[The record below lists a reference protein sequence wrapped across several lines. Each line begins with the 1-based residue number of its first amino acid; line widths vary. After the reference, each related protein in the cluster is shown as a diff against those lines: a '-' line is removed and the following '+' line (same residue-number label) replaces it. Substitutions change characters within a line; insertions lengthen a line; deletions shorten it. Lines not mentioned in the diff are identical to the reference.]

1 MKKVLFPLFFL
12 FVLNLVLAAQAT
24 PPEERLQAYEQ
35 HLAMQGDSLFNS
47 LQWREIGPYFCGGR
61 IVDIEGYI
69 DRPHTF
75 LVATASGGLWKT
87 VNNAT
92 TWTPL
97 FDNESS
103 ITIGD
108 IAVSQSDPGLIW
120 VGTGENNSSRS
131 SYAGTGVFKST
142 DGGSSWINMGLF
154 DSHHIGRILIDPQN
168 DDVVYV
174 AVIGR
179 LYTENEERGVFK
191 TEDGGLTWEKIL
203 YISPRT
209 GVIDLVMHPENNQV
223 LYAAAWERDRKAWH
237 FTAGG
242 PQSAIY
248 KTVDGGRNWNILEGG
263 FPRNEH
269 VGRIGLAISPLH
281 PETIYAFLDNQE
293 PRPSEIKEK
302 VAASGITL
310 DQLSAMSAEDFLK
323 QPKTKI
329 TAFLRENNVPE
340 RYSADMIVEM
350 VRSGQVNP
358 AMIAGMIR
366 GANQQLFETNIKGG
380 EIYRSDDGGLNWRK
394 THEGY
399 LDGLV
404 YTYGYYFGE
413 IRVSPDDRETIYV
426 LGVPLLKSA
435 DGGRTFKD
443 ISTQGGIYGVNGVHA
458 DMQALWIDP
467 RNADRLLL
475 GNDGGMN
482 ISYDRGDT
490 WQKINNM
497 PLAQSYTVHF
507 DFAEPYNVYTGLQ
520 DNGVNVGSSTFV
532 YNDLENPWR
541 MILGGDGA
549 FIAPHPTKAGLVY
562 AAFQFGSIYRLNLN
576 SGEQKSIQP
585 RSPNPLDPY
594 RFNWLTPFM
603 LSHHNPGI
611 IYLGANKMLMSYN
624 SGDQWLEISP
634 DLTERRNTNGNVPFA
649 TITALDESP
658 LNPEVLYAGTD
669 DGKVWVTRNRGAKWE
684 QINQGLPAKWV
695 TRVVASKYRPGRV
708 YLTMTGYREDDFSL
722 YAYVSEDFGANWK
735 SLQANLPRE
744 AVNVI
749 REDSDKE
756 DILYLG
762 TDLGIYISL
771 DRGNSWYSLKNNLP
785 TNAVYDLRVHP
796 REKELIIGTHGR
808 GVFILPLNKIQQ
820 LDPAKLAAELFMFAP
835 GAVTLSR
842 SRWQPQ
848 APAGIDFYS
857 SKPAQV
863 EVSILDGT
871 GRLFHKWQVQAER
884 GINQVSWDLSD
895 GRGRKA
901 EPGDY
906 HIRLKSGKT
915 QEKAVLT
922 VK

>member
-1 MKKVLFPLFFL
+1 MKKIVLLLIIFL
-12 FVLNLVLAAQAT
+12 FGTISGTAQAT
-24 PPEERLQAYEQ
+24 APEIRLQAYEQ
-35 HLAMQGDSLFNS
+35 HLALQKESIFRN

-61 IVDIEGYI
+61 IVDIEAYL

-97 FDNESS
+97 FDFESS

-108 IAVSQSDPGLIW
+108 IAVSQSDPELIW

-142 DGGSSWINMGLF
+142 DGGSSWANMGLN
-154 DSHHIGRILIDPQN
+154 DSQHIGRILVDPQN
-168 DDVVYV
+168 DAVVYV
-174 AVIGR
+174 AAIGR
-179 LYTENEERGVFK
+179 LYTENEERGVFR
-191 TEDGGLTWEKIL
+191 TTDGGLTWEKIL

-209 GVIDLVMHPENNQV
+209 GVIDLVMHPENNRV

-248 KTVDGGRNWNILEGG
+248 KTVDGGRNWSILEGG

-269 VGRIGLAISPLH
+269 VGRIGLAVSPLQ

-293 PRPSEIKEK
+293 PRPPQKK
-302 VAASGITL
+302 
-310 DQLSAMSAEDFLK
+310 DD
-323 QPKTKI
+323 
-329 TAFLRENNVPE
+329 PE
-340 RYSADMIVEM
+340 V
-350 VRSGQVNP
+350 
-358 AMIAGMIR
+358 
-366 GANQQLFETNIKGG
+366 IKGG
-380 EIYRSDDGGLNWRK
+380 EVYRSDDGGASWRK

-399 LDGLV
+399 LEGLV

-413 IRVSPDDRETIYV
+413 IRVSPDDPETIYL
-426 LGVPLLKSA
+426 LGVPLLKSV

-467 RNADRLLL
+467 RNSDRLLL

-490 WQKINNM
+490 WQKINNL

-507 DFAEPYNVYTGLQ
+507 DFASPYNVYTGLQ
-520 DNGVNVGSSTFV
+520 DNGVNVGPSTFK
-532 YNDLENPWR
+532 YNDREKPWR

-549 FIAPHPTKAGLVY
+549 FIAPHPRETGLVY

-611 IYLGANKMLMSYN
+611 LYLGANKMLMSYN
-624 SGDQWLEISP
+624 GGDQWLEISP
-634 DLTERRNTNGNVPFA
+634 DLSEGKHTNGNVPFA

-669 DGKVWVTRNRGAKWE
+669 DGKVWVSRNRGAKWE
-684 QINQGLPAKWV
+684 EIDQCLPKKWV
-695 TRVVASKYRPGRV
+695 TRIIASKFKPERV

-722 YAYVSEDFGANWK
+722 YVYVSEDFGANWK
-735 SLQANLPRE
+735 SLQANLPQE
-744 AVNVI
+744 SVNVI
-749 REDSDKE
+749 REDSEKE

-762 TDLGIYISL
+762 TDLGIYLSL
-771 DRGNSWYSLKNNLP
+771 DRGASWHSLKNNLP

-796 REKELIIGTHGR
+796 RERELIIGTHGR
-808 GVFILPLNKIQQ
+808 GVFILPLEKIQQ
-820 LDPAKLAAELFMFAP
+820 LDREKLQAALHLFEP
-835 GAVTLSR
+835 SPVSLSK
-842 SRWQPQ
+842 SRRQPQ
-848 APAGIDFYS
+848 QPVLIDFFC
-857 SKPAQV
+857 SKAGLV
-863 EVSILDGT
+863 DFFILDQA
-871 GRLFHKWQVQAER
+871 GRVLHKWQVKADRGFNQA
-884 GINQVSWDLSD
+884 SWNLVD
-895 GRGRKA
+895 GRGQKVSQG
-901 EPGDY
+901 EY
-906 HIRLKSGKT
+906 SIRINAGKSQQRT
-915 QEKAVLT
+915 SLQ